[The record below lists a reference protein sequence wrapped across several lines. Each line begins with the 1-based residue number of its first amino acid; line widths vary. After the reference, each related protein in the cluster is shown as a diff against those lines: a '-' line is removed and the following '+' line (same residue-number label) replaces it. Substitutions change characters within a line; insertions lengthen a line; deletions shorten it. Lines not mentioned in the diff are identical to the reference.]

1 MQAKAV
7 FNQLKGALAPTIEAN
22 GKSYLYFGGTAYLG
36 IPQNEEFLGF
46 YLEGIKRFGLNNGT
60 SRNNNIQLAIYDQA
74 EQHAAQRLGAEAA
87 LISSSGY
94 LAAQLTV
101 KNLKDWGQLRYAP
114 NCHPALWIDEE
125 PKVDGSFADWAQ
137 NIVAEINGSKQ
148 RQWVIVSNSMNNLFP
163 EIYDFS
169 FLEQVDKH
177 KQLLLIV
184 DDSHGIGINNR
195 GLGAFMALPKAPNI
209 ENIVVASMAKALGVD
224 AGLVLGGEK
233 VIGQLKQSNEFLGA
247 SPPAAAG
254 LFAFMQAAKIYSE
267 ELKKLHQ
274 LTQLLA
280 SKLEQQKGWHFIPDF
295 PVFFCKNADLS
306 QQLMEKNILVSA
318 FPYPDKDGDIINRVV
333 LSSWHS
339 EDAIEE
345 LALILR

>member
-1 MQAKAV
+1 MQAKAI
-7 FNQLKGALAPTIEAN
+7 FNQLKGALAPTIDAN

-36 IPQNEEFLGF
+36 IPQNEEFLSY
-46 YLEGIKRFGLNNGT
+46 YLEGIKQFGLNNGT
-60 SRNNNIQLAIYDQA
+60 SRNNNIQLGIYDQA
-74 EQHAAQRLGAEAA
+74 EQHAARRFGAEAA

-101 KNLKDWGQLRYAP
+101 KNLNGWGELRYAP
-114 NCHPALWIDEE
+114 NCHPALWINEE
-125 PKVDGSFADWAQ
+125 PKVNGSFADWAQ
-137 NIVAEINGSKQ
+137 NIVAEINTSKTQ
-148 RQWVIVSNSMNNLFP
+148 QWVIVSNSMNNLFP

-184 DDSHGIGINNR
+184 DDSHGIGVNNQ
-195 GLGAFMALPKAPNI
+195 GLGAFVALPKAPNV
-209 ENIVVASMAKALGVD
+209 ERIVVASMAKALGVD

-254 LFAFMQAAKIYSE
+254 LFAFMQADKIYTD
-267 ELKKLHQ
+267 ELKKLNQ
-274 LTQLLA
+274 LTKLLA
-280 SKLEQQKGWHFIPDF
+280 SKLEQEKNWHFIPGF

-318 FPYPDKDGDIINRVV
+318 FPYPDKDGGIINRVV
-333 LSSWHS
+333 LGSWHS
-339 EDAIEE
+339 EAAIEE
-345 LALILR
+345 LVTAL

>member
-1 MQAKAV
+1 MQAKAI
-7 FNQLKGALAPTIEAN
+7 FNQLKGALAPTIDAN

-36 IPQNEEFLGF
+36 IPQNEEFLSY
-46 YLEGIKRFGLNNGT
+46 YLEGIRQFGLNNGT

-74 EQHAAQRLGAEAA
+74 EQHAAQRFRSEAS

-101 KNLKDWGQLRYAP
+101 KNLKSWGELRYAP
-114 NCHPALWIDEE
+114 NCHPALWISEE
-125 PKVDGSFADWAQ
+125 PKIDGSFADWSQ
-137 NIVAEINGSKQ
+137 NIVAEINGSKEQ
-148 RQWVIVSNSMNNLFP
+148 QWVIVSNSMNNLFP

-169 FLEQVDKH
+169 FLEQVDKR
-177 KQLLLIV
+177 KQLVLIV
-184 DDSHGIGINNR
+184 DDSHGIGINNQ
-195 GLGAFMALPKAPNI
+195 GLGAFTALPKASNI
-209 ENIVVASMAKALGVD
+209 EKVVVASMAKALGVD
-224 AGLVLGGEK
+224 AGIVLGSEK
-233 VIGQLKQSNEFLGA
+233 IIGQLKQSNEFLGA

-254 LFAFMQAAKIYSE
+254 IFAFMRADKIYTK
-267 ELKKLHQ
+267 ELKKLNR

-280 SKLEQQKGWHFIPDF
+280 SKLEQKKGWHFIPNF

-306 QQLMEKNILVSA
+306 RQLMEKNILVSA

-339 EDAIEE
+339 EAAIEE
-345 LALILR
+345 LIAAL